1 MADGQKI
8 GGKTTIPVGEMAKAN
23 LDKIFPHLTQ
33 EQITAL
39 REGKPVPPSPNWDG
53 LGDTISKI
61 DKMAAGQPSRD
72 PVDVL
77 HISELTDKFTQLQDA
92 TRDMRHR
99 DGVFNG
105 VVTAMGR
112 RLPTVT
118 AILVFQDRNRL
129 RRARK
134 AVNQFVAQSYP
145 NKQIVIVNASDLAIT
160 NVAHKA
166 VLELKWDGLDAVTT
180 GDLRNYGI
188 DNAAG
193 DLIFPFWDDDD
204 VYDRDL
210 LTYLVA
216 NHTPGRGVML
226 TSQLR
231 VDIKNSAAYVH
242 VETDGIPNT
251 LLCPKTEA
259 RFEHRTAGDDFA
271 FVQRHWALKS
281 EVVDTSAYPLNT
293 LLMRVFD
300 ANNVLSAEEFM
311 VGHHTADYVG
321 MWELGAS
328 EADHMKAVLATFGLK
343 AEPKLSTELTQPT
356 GV

>member
-23 LDKIFPHLTQ
+23 LDKIFPHATP

-39 REGKPVPPSPNWDG
+39 REGKPIPPSPDWDG

-61 DKMAAGQPSRD
+61 DKMAATPARD

-77 HISELTDKFTQLQDA
+77 RISELTDKLTKLQDA
-92 TRDMRHR
+92 TREMVHR
-99 DGVFNG
+99 DGLFNG
-105 VVTAMGR
+105 VIAALGR

-118 AILVFQDRNRL
+118 AVLVFQDRNRL

-134 AVNQFVAQSYP
+134 AVNQFVAQTYP
-145 NKQIVIVNASDLAIT
+145 NKQIVIVNGSDLDIT

-166 VLELKWDGLDAVTT
+166 VLELKWGTGETT
-180 GDLRNYGI
+180 GALRNYGL

-193 DLIFPFWDDDD
+193 DLVFPFWDDDD

-210 LTYLVA
+210 LAYLVA
-216 NHTPGRGVML
+216 NHAPGRGVML

-242 VETDGIPNT
+242 DERDGIPNT
-251 LLCPKTEA
+251 LLCPKTDA
-259 RFEHRTAGDDFA
+259 RFEHRTGGEDFA
-271 FVQRHWALKS
+271 FVQRHWAMKS

-300 ANNVLSAEEFM
+300 ANNAVPAEEFM
-311 VGHHTADYVG
+311 VGHHTADHFG
-321 MWELGAS
+321 KWELGAS

-343 AEPKLSTELTQPT
+343 AEPQLPKESPQPAA
-356 GV
+356 V